1 MTQQHPDPITEGFQ
15 HTGQR
20 LIQLISAAA
29 GVQQIVAQRKH
40 RLKAARQAL
49 NEKSKRAEAER
60 QRAAR
65 AQDRSRWSRAHD
77 RKWLRHANLLDVADA
92 WAAGVPYAQDN
103 ASAARAVDQ
112 CEEQLRRLHPHAM
125 SHYDRFR
132 AEGKDPLEAMT
143 QAAPFFTRDPNVRTG
158 DPAPRR
164 EELLEG
170 TGVEWSARV
179 HGPDRGE
186 WEQARQEQRATQI
199 ADQLRA
205 KLRLQGHE
213 PQPEEIRTV
222 LEIATNLPE
231 DIINKAVPVT
241 PLPGPPRGSDVQRA
255 AEDFPFSIDEALEM
269 SLSQPHETAAARRA
283 PSQAPDRNRRRTP

>member
-1 MTQQHPDPITEGFQ
+1 MTQQHPDPINEGFQ

-20 LIQLISAAA
+20 LIQLISAAT

-49 NEKSKRAEAER
+49 NEKTRRAEAEKER
-60 QRAAR
+60 VVR
-65 AQDRSRWSRAHD
+65 AQARSRWGRAHD

-92 WAAGVPYAQDN
+92 WAAGIPYATGN
-103 ASAARAVDQ
+103 ASAARAVHH

-132 AEGKDPLEAMT
+132 AEGKEPLEAMT
-143 QAAPFFTRDPNVRTG
+143 HAAPFFTRDPNVRTG
-158 DPAPRR
+158 DPAPQRG
-164 EELLEG
+164 ELLEG
-170 TGVEWSARV
+170 TGAEWAARA
-179 HGPDRGE
+179 HGPDRSE

-222 LEIATNLPE
+222 LEITTTLPE
-231 DIINKAVPVT
+231 DIITKAVPART
-241 PLPGPPRGSDVQRA
+241 HTGPLRGSDVERA

-269 SLSQPHETAAARRA
+269 SRSQPHETASARRA
-283 PSQAPDRNRRRTP
+283 PTQTPDRNRRRTP